1 MANDLVRTREP
12 GQDFTGQATAAVTG
26 KRFVKI
32 SGARTNKFNVLG
44 TTADGNNYK
53 VAPCAAGQ
61 QAIGVAK
68 YDQPTVGSKVGV
80 AAAGV
85 CTVTA
90 GAAITAGQ
98 TVMSDATGQA
108 IPWAQSG
115 AYPNTNV
122 ALGVAMDDCA
132 NGADA
137 EIALFAL

>member
-1 MANDLVRTREP
+1 
-12 GQDFTGQATAAVTG
+12 
-26 KRFVKI
+26 
-32 SGARTNKFNVLG
+32 
-44 TTADGNNYK
+44 
-53 VAPCAAGQ
+53 
-61 QAIGVAK
+61 
-68 YDQPTVGSKVGV
+68 
-80 AAAGV
+80 V